1 MHVIEGILE
10 MDIGTEN
17 SLETLQ
23 IPGCQSFKK
32 FDVAL
37 NDMLCG
43 DHLINL
49 SMKRK

>member
-23 IPGCQSFKK
+23 IPGCQSFKE

-37 NDMLCG
+37 DDMLCSG
-43 DHLINL
+43 HWINL
-49 SMKRK
+49 CMRRK